1 MAAASSPLPG
11 QPGRGS
17 RRARLGSR
25 VTPRARRWPSAPLG
39 PRGDGLR
46 PAAALRRSC
55 RLLRVPAGQQRD
67 GAAQAGRWA
76 PLWPTKPQLLAL
88 SVHAAPWLFF
98 FDEEK
103 KMREES
109 MCGCLMYWKPKH
121 VPSPTWKRLRCELTK
136 PVSSLVATT
145 SKALQAF
152 VKHTADNKGSS
163 IQTTK
168 MTYRP
173 TDVEDCGSRSHFYFF
188 LLQVVA

>member
-98 FDEEK
+98 WRGKEDARGVYVWLSNVLKTKTRSIANMKAASLWTDKACKLLNSYNFQ
-103 KMREES
+103 S
-109 MCGCLMYWKPKH
+109 AAS
-121 VPSPTWKRLRCELTK
+121 VCEAH
-136 PVSSLVATT
+136 SW
-145 SKALQAF
+145 QQ
-152 VKHTADNKGSS
+152 G
-163 IQTTK
+163 Q
-168 MTYRP
+168 
-173 TDVEDCGSRSHFYFF
+173 FYPDY
-188 LLQVVA
+188 